1 MRGAS
6 TEMAVQII
14 ALYERICRVVGVQP
28 LRQLREVL
36 QSLADREHCVFA
48 ASDLAAA
55 VPKCRQLPVL
65 LSRASKS
72 GLLRRVC
79 KGIYL
84 YPVRD
89 YFAGDLLFH
98 AAARLRAMEFNYLS
112 LETVLSDASVIPQV
126 PMNWITLMSSG
137 RSHVVDCG
145 DFGHIEFVHTVQRPA
160 EIGGELSYDADRR
173 LWRASV
179 KQAIRDM
186 RATRRSMELIDEEVL
201 RELV

>member
-1 MRGAS
+1 M
-6 TEMAVQII
+6 
-14 ALYERICRVVGVQP
+14 QP

-36 QSLADREHCVFA
+36 HALADREHCVFA
-48 ASDLAAA
+48 ASDFAAA
-55 VPKCRQLPVL
+55 VPECRQLPVL
-65 LSRASKS
+65 LSRASKA
-72 GLLRRVC
+72 GVLRRVC

-89 YFAGDLLFH
+89 YFGGDLLFH